1 MFDAEL
7 NDLRLR
13 ICKLKIVEF
22 FIYLGIA
29 FTFIFSIIFNNYM
42 CRYIGSGL
50 LCLTIISDLVI
61 ENLLYKDFIF
71 LRTEEDDEKH

>member
-29 FTFIFSIIFNNYM
+29 LTFIFSIIFNNRM
-42 CRYIGSGL
+42 CRYVGSCL

-71 LRTEEDDEKH
+71 LRTEKNDEKH